1 MNMDINKFSM
11 EKRFLKSIKILLL
24 LLMCSTNAM
33 AAEGDNTTADNQSQR
48 VVTFKA
54 VPETE
59 RLFILANSIMELIKK
74 TALLNIS
81 YQ

>member
-1 MNMDINKFSM
+1 MNTYITT
-11 EKRFLKSIKILLL
+11 LLL
-24 LLMCSTNAM
+24 VCSTHASAAM
-33 AAEGDNTTADNQSQR
+33 HVAGDSTTAGNQSVR
-48 VVTFKA
+48 VMTFKV

-74 TALLNIS
+74 TALLNIC